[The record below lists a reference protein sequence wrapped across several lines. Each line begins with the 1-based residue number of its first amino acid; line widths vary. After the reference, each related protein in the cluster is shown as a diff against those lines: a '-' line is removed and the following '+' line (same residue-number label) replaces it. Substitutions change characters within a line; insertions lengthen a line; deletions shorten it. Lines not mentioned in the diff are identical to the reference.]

1 MLFRRDNKY
10 HKINQ
15 YRVWDRRG
23 NVGIV
28 LKLIVI
34 VVLCF
39 GLYVLNIYDVK
50 SGGINSDMVKRF
62 LNLKTED
69 ELISEQEIELNLA
82 KQVPGLCDYGVKCF
96 LSGDDRELGEMSY
109 EAQGINVILS
119 DRISYHRKPPNVQH
133 ELCKQIDYNVKD
145 FPKAS
150 VIIIFYEEPFS
161 VLLRTVHSVINT
173 TPPETLEEIILVDDF
188 STFTDLKGKLTQY
201 VKTRLPKNVKILRLP
216 QQ

>member
-1 MLFRRDNKY
+1 MK
-10 HKINQ
+10 
-15 YRVWDRRG
+15 
-23 NVGIV
+23 
-28 LKLIVI
+28 
-34 VVLCF
+34 
-39 GLYVLNIYDVK
+39 IYDVK
-50 SGGINSDMVKRF
+50 SGGINSDLMERF
-62 LNLKTED
+62 LFLKTEN

-96 LSGDDRELGEMSY
+96 LSGDDKELGELSY
-109 EAQGINVILS
+109 AAQGINVILS
-119 DRISYHRKPPNVQH
+119 DRISYNRKPPNVQH
-133 ELCKQIDYNVKD
+133 ELCKQIEYNVKD